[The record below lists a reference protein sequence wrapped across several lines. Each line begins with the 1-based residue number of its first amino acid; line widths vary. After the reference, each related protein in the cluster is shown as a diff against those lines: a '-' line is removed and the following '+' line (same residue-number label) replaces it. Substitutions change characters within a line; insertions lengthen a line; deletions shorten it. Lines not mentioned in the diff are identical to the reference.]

1 MTSPLSKFKLQLHD
15 NPGLGKQITIAVAI
29 IWGIASAAYLVAGHR
44 SAATALAVLGLLT
57 LLVPPVL
64 ASARRWWLTTHIRHE
79 AAVGED
85 CTYRI
90 SELYKPTND
99 RLTELKELEAQWALP
114 MTEEPKVLS

>member
-29 IWGIASAAYLVAGHR
+29 CWGIWAAGELLAGHR

-79 AAVGED
+79 ADADTTVQ
-85 CTYRI
+85 RI
-90 SELYKPTND
+90 SELYKPSLA
-99 RLTELKELEAQWALP
+99 RAEELKTLEEIWALP